1 MRQVRRVSPV
11 ADEAAQRYKAFMSS
25 RRSNS
30 EVHSGAP
37 DLRAPIIRENGLKS
51 GKVDL
56 ARKLENSG
64 FVRLLLL
71 YEL

>member
-11 ADEAAQRYKAFMSS
+11 VDEAAQRCKAFMSS

-37 DLRAPIIRENGLKS
+37 DLRTSFTRENGLKS

-56 ARKLENSG
+56 ARKLENPG
-64 FVRLLLL
+64 LV
-71 YEL
+71 